1 MAGPLIAFLE
11 SNMTGTGMQALRL
24 AHDRGLSIAFLTSD
38 LGKYDADPDAARTI
52 RDLAGEIV
60 ECDTNSPEAVE
71 KALRTLPEPVRGI
84 MTVMEYFVPV
94 AAAVA
99 HAMGLPGLDPGAAAT
114 ARDKGRGRLVCEE
127 RKVPVPRFR
136 FVASL
141 DVLDEALAEVG
152 LPCVIKPV
160 DESASIGVTLCRT
173 RQQAFDRMTE
183 LIASRTNS
191 KGQPRIPGG
200 LVEECLFGH
209 EVSVETFSHAGRT
222 VVLGV
227 TDKLLGPVPHFVELG
242 HTFPSGL
249 PPERSRAA
257 AEVALAALA
266 AIGFDFGP
274 AHVEVKLTERGPVL
288 IEVNARAGGDFVP
301 DLVRHAT
308 GVGLLEQTI
317 IASTG
322 GTPELRPSRDGGAAI
337 RFLAGRA
344 GVVAALP
351 DTTILE
357 RFPTVVA
364 FRVKAVPGQRTN
376 RPTNS
381 HERLG
386 HVLTSASTAY
396 EAAVEADAAAAQLA
410 MTYEPGSCSS

>member
-1 MAGPLIAFLE
+1 MTGPLLAFVE

-24 AHDRGLSIAFLTSD
+24 AHDQGLSIAFLTSD
-38 LGKYDADPDAARTI
+38 LGKYDSDPDAARTI
-52 RDLAGEIV
+52 RELAGEIV
-60 ECDTNSPEAVE
+60 ECDTNRPETIE
-71 KALRTLPEPVRGI
+71 KALRALPDPVRGI

-99 HAMGLPGLDPGAAAT
+99 HAMGLPGLDPAAAAT
-114 ARDKGRGRLVCEE
+114 ARDKGRGRLVCQE
-127 RKVPVPRFR
+127 RGVPVPRFR

-141 DVLDEALAEVG
+141 DVLDEVLAEVG

-173 RQQAFDRMTE
+173 RQQAADRMSE
-183 LIASRTNS
+183 LIASRANS
-191 KGQPRIPGG
+191 KGQPRVPGG

-249 PPERSRAA
+249 PAERTRAA
-257 AEVALAALA
+257 ADVALAALA

-317 IASTG
+317 IASTS
-322 GTPELRPSRDGGAAI
+322 GTPDLRPTRSGGAAI
-337 RFLAGRA
+337 RFLAGHA

-351 DTTILE
+351 DTATLE
-357 RFPTVVA
+357 HFPTVVA
-364 FRVKAVPGQRTN
+364 HRVKAVPGQRTN
-376 RPTNS
+376 RPANS

-386 HVLTSASTAY
+386 YVLTSAGTPH
-396 EAAVEADAAAAQLA
+396 EAAVDADAAAAQLA
-410 MTYEPGSCSS
+410 MTYEPGS

>member
-1 MAGPLIAFLE
+1 MEEGFLAFVE

-24 AHDRGLSIAFLTSD
+24 AHDRGLGIAFLTSD

-60 ECDTNSPEAVE
+60 TCDTNSPEALE
-71 KALRTLPEPVRGI
+71 KALRNLPGPVRGI

-94 AAAVA
+94 VAATASR
-99 HAMGLPGLDPGAAAT
+99 MGLPGLDPGAAAA
-114 ARDKGRGRLVCEE
+114 ARDKGRSRSVCHDHG
-127 RKVPVPRFR
+127 VPVPRFR
-136 FVASL
+136 FVGAL
-141 DVLDEALAEVG
+141 DQLDAALDEVG

-173 RQQAFDRMTE
+173 REQAYERMRE
-183 LIASRTNS
+183 LAGSRTNS
-191 KGQPRIPGG
+191 KGQPRTPGG
-200 LVEECLFGH
+200 LVEECLFGP
-209 EVSVETFSHAGRT
+209 EVSVETFSHGGRT

-257 AEVALAALA
+257 ADVAVAALAAL
-266 AIGFDFGP
+266 GFDYGP
-274 AHVEVKLTERGPVL
+274 AHVEVKLTARGPVL

-317 IASTG
+317 VASTG
-322 GTPELRPSRDGGAAI
+322 GTPQLRPSRHGGAAI
-337 RFLAGRA
+337 RFLTGST

-351 DTTILE
+351 DTTVLE
-357 RFPTVVA
+357 HFPSVVA
-364 FRVKAVPGQRTN
+364 FRVKAVPGQRTS
-376 RPTNS
+376 PAANS

-386 HVLTSASTAY
+386 YVLTSAGTAH
-396 EAAVEADAAAAQLA
+396 EAALDADAAAAQLA
-410 MTYEPGSCSS
+410 LTYEAS